1 MYTMEK
7 FLSVFSVKKFSG
19 DQKELIMFGYVRA
32 YKPYMRVFEYD
43 IYKAVYC
50 GLCKDMGR
58 RYGFFTRFTLSYD
71 FAFLSLID
79 LSVRDCMLDADMQ
92 RCVAHPLKKT
102 MCATCKNDLS
112 YSSSA
117 AVILTYH
124 KLRDD
129 IADKDS
135 KNRFAAMAALPFFK
149 KPYEEA
155 SEKYPDLA
163 PQIERA
169 MILQNKIEHDK
180 TASIDL
186 ACEPTAMMMTAVFGG
201 LTQEPHKKA
210 LLERFGYLL
219 GRYIYITD
227 ALDDVTDDYKTGAY
241 NPLLSLF
248 DVRYGEEK
256 IPRDKFKKIR
266 RYARESV
273 YFTLG
278 SLADVYVQLDFK
290 RYRDILDN
298 IIYLGL
304 KNTFN
309 SVLNG
314 KFKNKYKRGNH
325 IHE

>member
-1 MYTMEK
+1 
-7 FLSVFSVKKFSG
+7 
-19 DQKELIMFGYVRA
+19 MFGYVRA

-58 RYGFFTRFTLSYD
+58 RYGAFTRFTLSYD
-71 FAFLSLID
+71 FAFLSLVD
-79 LSVRDCMLDADMQ
+79 LSVRNCMLDAEMQ
-92 RCVAHPLKKT
+92 RCIAHPLTKT

-112 YSSSA
+112 YPSAA

-124 KLRDD
+124 KLKDDVRD
-129 IADKDS
+129 KGF
-135 KNRFAAMAALPFFK
+135 KGRLLAMSALPFFR
-149 KPYEEA
+149 KPYREA
-155 SEKYPDLA
+155 ADKYPELA

-169 MILQNKIEHDK
+169 MILQNKIESDK
-180 TASIDL
+180 TAGVDL

-201 LTQEPHKKA
+201 LTEDPRQKE

-227 ALDDVTDDYKTGAY
+227 ALDDLRDDYRERSY
-241 NPLLSLF
+241 NPLLNIF
-248 DVRYGEEK
+248 DVPYGEER
-256 IPRDKFKKIR
+256 IPKEKLKQIR
-266 RYARESV
+266 RYARDSIN
-273 YFTLG
+273 FTLG

-309 SVLNG
+309 SVLSG